1 MQCARWIAV
10 RGISPRR
17 IIRIPFDDDETV
29 LAAAI
34 GRIDVVGLS
43 AATAGT
49 VDAGGGFCNT
59 FLALFEALAMKG
71 TGGLVPS
78 FVSDV
83 KVG

>member
-1 MQCARWIAV
+1 M
-10 RGISPRR
+10 
-17 IIRIPFDDDETV
+17 
-29 LAAAI
+29 AAAI

-71 TGGLVPS
+71 TGRRAGAILRE
-78 FVSDV
+78 
-83 KVG
+83 

>member
-1 MQCARWIAV
+1 MRAMD
-10 RGISPRR
+10 RR
-17 IIRIPFDDDETV
+17 QGYLPASHNSHPFDDDETA

-59 FLALFEALAMKG
+59 FLALFEALAM
-71 TGGLVPS
+71 
-78 FVSDV
+78 
-83 KVG
+83 